1 MTIDLDE
8 LERLATEAGAGKWTP
23 TYGVTIEPA
32 MVWHEDGDSV
42 CRCFD
47 NIGHQPDAIDGDDI
61 AEYIAAVS
69 PASILALIAEARALR
84 AQLHDFTTAYGDL
97 NQEVVGL
104 REDAERYA
112 FLKRQARSDLHACVG
127 GTRSNRP

>member
-1 MTIDLDE
+1 MSIDLDK
-8 LERLATEAGAGKWTP
+8 LEALANAAGAGKWTP

-69 PASILALIAEARALR
+69 PASILALIAEVKKLR
-84 AQLHDFTTAYGDL
+84 SELS
-97 NQEVVGL
+97 V
-104 REDAERYA
+104 
-112 FLKRQARSDLHACVG
+112 LKA
-127 GTRSNRP
+127 